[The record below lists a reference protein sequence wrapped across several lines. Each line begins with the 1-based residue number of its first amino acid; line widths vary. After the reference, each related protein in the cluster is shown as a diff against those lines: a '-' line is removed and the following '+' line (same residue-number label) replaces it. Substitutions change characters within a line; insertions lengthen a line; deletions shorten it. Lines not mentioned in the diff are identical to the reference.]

1 MPLITFLACLLRFFS
16 FNLICCHR
24 LTSGEPSS
32 YCSYILGSICS
43 RHLWDYSTIQG
54 CWLEGT
60 LPRKE
65 SVLLM
70 GEDAPQVP
78 MDPLEFILTPLSMTD
93 AKYQLWRSGI
103 LYTQQVSEEM
113 DYDEFNNTCLTP
125 SLTPTIYSLSLSL
138 SLSFSLF
145 SFISLFLCIAS
156 HNDVHIGYLCQVG
169 PTTSAPIDPRRLP
182 WSIYVYGPDGFTHKR
197 AKGHKTNVM
206 GNPFL
211 EGTRVVSSSSFLS
224 LSFPTFVSLNT
235 CSNTSFFQNSAHCSG
250 A

>member
-1 MPLITFLACLLRFFS
+1 MLSISCGEAAFFIPSRFQRRWTMMSSTTLASCLPSLLR
-16 FNLICCHR
+16 
-24 LTSGEPSS
+24 
-32 YCSYILGSICS
+32 
-43 RHLWDYSTIQG
+43 
-54 CWLEGT
+54 
-60 LPRKE
+60 
-65 SVLLM
+65 
-70 GEDAPQVP
+70 
-78 MDPLEFILTPLSMTD
+78 
-93 AKYQLWRSGI
+93 
-103 LYTQQVSEEM
+103 YT
-113 DYDEFNNTCLTP
+113 
-125 SLTPTIYSLSLSL
+125 LSLSL
-138 SLSFSLF
+138 SISFSLF

>member
-24 LTSGEPSS
+24 LTSGKPSS
-32 YCSYILGSICS
+32 YCSCILGSICS
-43 RHLWDYSTIQG
+43 RHLRDYSTIQG

-113 DYDEFNNTCLTP
+113 DYDEFNNTCLMP
-125 SLTPTIYSLSLSL
+125 SLTPTVYSLSLFLSLSL
-138 SLSFSLF
+138 S
-145 SFISLFLCIAS
+145 S
-156 HNDVHIGYLCQVG
+156 H
-169 PTTSAPIDPRRLP
+169 
-182 WSIYVYGPDGFTHKR
+182 
-197 AKGHKTNVM
+197 
-206 GNPFL
+206 
-211 EGTRVVSSSSFLS
+211 
-224 LSFPTFVSLNT
+224 SFPFFFVLLHIMMFT
-235 CSNTSFFQNSAHCSG
+235 
-250 A
+250 